1 MGGRKVISVRRTA
14 AADHFAVNLRTACL
28 GVLVLF
34 ENQRT
39 GAFADDETVTILI
52 ERTRSV
58 HRIVVAR
65 RESLH
70 GVETAHAG
78 FIDGSLRTA
87 GDHHVGH
94 TETDGVERIDQTVI
108 RRSARRNRT
117 VVGAHETIFD
127 GDVARRDVGDHAR
140 NKEWAKPRSSI
151 SCGVA
156 QTLIEE
162 RLKSSDTG
170 TPDHTDLLQVLL
182 LEIESRILDSLRGRD
197 EGILGEEVVFTHL
210 LTVEM
215 LRPVVIFY
223 FTSELRLKFLGIKMS
238 NRRGAANSFFEIGK
252 KLCNIIA
259 ERVDGT
265 DTRHDY
271 SSFCH
276 KFKALR
282 FAGWKNRKL
291 FLVCLDIGD
300 SVANGSDLLC
310 ILVRDLDIESL
321 LKFHDQLNGVE

>member
-1 MGGRKVISVRRTA
+1 
-14 AADHFAVNLRTACL
+14 
-28 GVLVLF
+28 
-34 ENQRT
+34 
-39 GAFADDETVTILI
+39 
-52 ERTRSV
+52 
-58 HRIVVAR
+58 
-65 RESLH
+65 
-70 GVETAHAG
+70 
-78 FIDGSLRTA
+78 
-87 GDHHVGH
+87 
-94 TETDGVERIDQTVI
+94 
-108 RRSARRNRT
+108 
-117 VVGAHETIFD
+117 
-127 GDVARRDVGDHAR
+127 
-140 NKEWAKPRSSI
+140 
-151 SCGVA
+151 
-156 QTLIEE
+156 
-162 RLKSSDTG
+162 
-170 TPDHTDLLQVLL
+170 
-182 LEIESRILDSLRGRD
+182 
-197 EGILGEEVVFTHL
+197 
-210 LTVEM
+210 M